1 MTRTRK
7 EQIHI
12 KSWPLCPSLKK
23 KTGSVHLA
31 HEELE
36 ADDGINDDDEQNEQ
50 SDVQEGNHGFNDG
63 VQHHL

>member
-1 MTRTRK
+1 MSVF
-7 EQIHI
+7 EE
-12 KSWPLCPSLKK
+12 
-23 KTGSVHLA
+23 KTGSVHLS

-50 SDVQEGNHGFNDG
+50 SDVQERNHGFNDG

>member
-1 MTRTRK
+1 MSIF
-7 EQIHI
+7 EE
-12 KSWPLCPSLKK
+12 

>member
-1 MTRTRK
+1 MK
-7 EQIHI
+7 EIMSITGRNKH
-12 KSWPLCPSLKK
+12 STSLSIFEEEA
-23 KTGSVHLA
+23 GSVHLA

-36 ADDGINDDDEQNEQ
+36 ADDGVDDDDEQNKQ